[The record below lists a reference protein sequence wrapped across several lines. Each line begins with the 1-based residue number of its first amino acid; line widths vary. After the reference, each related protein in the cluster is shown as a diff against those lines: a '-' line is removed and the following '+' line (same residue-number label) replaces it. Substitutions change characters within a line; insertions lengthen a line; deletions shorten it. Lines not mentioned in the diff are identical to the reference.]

1 MRAKKT
7 AELIPNSKFIAVE
20 KMRHLIDEPV
30 LDVIEDPLI
39 EHLRNAE
46 AN

>member
-1 MRAKKT
+1 MCIRDS
-7 AELIPNSKFIAVE
+7 SKFIAVE

-30 LDVIEDPLI
+30 LEVIADPLI
-39 EHLRNAE
+39 EHLRSAE